1 MKDFKWPWRGIAFLS
16 VAATLVLI
24 FGFIYAA
31 RDVIYPAGSLSS
43 GSLPES
49 SAAPGAESSG
59 KLRIAAVGDSLAKGT
74 GDDKGEG
81 FVRRAVAGLSSGG
94 TEAELVGN
102 LGING
107 LTTSGLQEKLKEQ
120 GVKYVLEQAD
130 IILVSIGGN
139 DLFQGAQSMLNEASG
154 GSAEAGGSAG
164 SGAAASG
171 SAGQGSGGTTSTGGS
186 ASAVPGSGNTAGS
199 NTAAEGEAASSG
211 RVSTGEVLQDLDPA
225 KMMGDIPAASKRLEA
240 VLDGIEAINP
250 KAKIYY
256 IGLYNPFGD
265 IKDMLQPGNE
275 GVTVWNAAAI
285 DIINRHP
292 NMTLVPTFDLFGG
305 HLDKYLSSDHFHP
318 NGDGYQRMADR
329 IVQAVR

>member
-1 MKDFKWPWRGIAFLS
+1 M
-16 VAATLVLI
+16 LV

-31 RDVIYPAGSLSS
+31 QDVIYPKGAASAEA
-43 GSLPES
+43 LPEN
-49 SAAPGAESSG
+49 SAAPGAETSG

-81 FVRRAVAGLSSGG
+81 FVRRAVAGLSSSG
-94 TEAELVGN
+94 TPAELVGN

-107 LTTSGLQEKLKEQ
+107 LTTAGLQAKLKEQ

-154 GSAEAGGSAG
+154 SGGSAEAGGSAG
-164 SGAAASG
+164 SGGAASG
-171 SAGQGSGGTTSTGGS
+171 SSGRGSAGTTSSSGS
-186 ASAVPGSGNTAGS
+186 AYAAPGSGNEAGS
-199 NTAAEGEAASSG
+199 NTAAEGETADSGRASS
-211 RVSTGEVLQDLDPA
+211 GEVLQDLDPA
-225 KMMGDIPAASKRLEA
+225 KMMGDIPAASKRLET
-240 VLDGIEAINP
+240 VLNGIEAINP

-256 IGLYNPFGD
+256 VGLYNPFGD
-265 IKDMLQPGNE
+265 IEEMLQPGNE
-275 GVTVWNAAAI
+275 GVTAWNSAAL

-329 IVQAVR
+329 IVQAIR